1 MSFWLHH
8 AALDVFD
15 HLEKSWPGEAIL
27 SSFFLACLAQERV
40 TANKRA
46 KTRAQTHFG
55 LLCGEKRVLGPLQV
69 SVTSV
74 CWTCL
79 GLGRLDCVA
88 FRVRGFWILVELDFR
103 SMFITTHVDDLLVIR
118 SYDDCIWAYR
128 CCMVEKQNLID
139 RTCPGTV

>member
-1 MSFWLHH
+1 M
-8 AALDVFD
+8 
-15 HLEKSWPGEAIL
+15 
-27 SSFFLACLAQERV
+27 RV
-40 TANKRA
+40 KANKREV
-46 KTRAQTHFG
+46 TRTQTHFG

-103 SMFITTHVDDLLVIR
+103 RVTTWCRNDCPYCDSGFHENWLPCWQPKSELSCLVSGRARCSAAR
-118 SYDDCIWAYR
+118 SLW
-128 CCMVEKQNLID
+128 
-139 RTCPGTV
+139 TCLWKSLVTVCHYCVSL